1 MTDSISRFV
10 YKGPHSQA
18 LLFTMKSGDQLKTH
32 RAPVN
37 VLIIVGKG
45 SMEMTI
51 EEKTIALQQGDHI
64 LLEANT
70 KHAINATEDLQF
82 YLIKLEPH
90 G

>member
-1 MTDSISRFV
+1 MTESISRFV
-10 YKGPHSQA
+10 YKGVHSQV
-18 LLFTMKSGDQLKTH
+18 LLFTMKSGDLLKTH

-37 VLIIVGKG
+37 VLIIAGKG

-51 EEKTIALQQGDHI
+51 EEKTIVLQQGDHI

-70 KHAINATEDLQF
+70 KHSIHAIEDLQF

>member
-1 MTDSISRFV
+1 MIEPISRFV
-10 YKGPHSQA
+10 YRGAHSQV
-18 LLFTMKSGDQLKTH
+18 LLFTMKSGDFLKTH
-32 RAPVN
+32 RAPVA
-37 VLIIVGKG
+37 VLIIAGKG

-51 EEKTIALQQGDHI
+51 EEKTIVLRQGDHI

-70 KHAINATEDLQF
+70 RHSIHAIDSLQF